1 MEKVEK
7 IMLTLALRDGT
18 AKALRMKLLLFD
30 AKSVGKSCVAATL
43 VGDPFQ
49 ENSATKGADISI
61 CNAADWKKVTKEEV
75 HQKLQIKYLSNL
87 AIYTESSTISAKA
100 SISAEKE
107 AQSMSTKQVTPL
119 HLAEEQKLTTN
130 NIAAKLPLPK
140 VAAEEIAAV
149 KAAKEKG
156 VTKVLKI
163 KNDINVTILDFASQ
177 LQYHNTHSIFFR
189 KGNVIMM
196 VFNASQPLSTNVK
209 VRSSTLQKDPMTY
222 SQNIHFW
229 MKTVQSICHESGDA
243 TDKASLL
250 PVNILVGTHINLL
263 GASAEETKEQIIQT
277 LVEELKDK
285 QYVRQLVD
293 HFKGL
298 LLNVLRKYCIF
309 LCNKIRD
316 PKTIKQLQDVIIEVS
331 FPIFSRKHPLVYLKI
346 EQELLGMQKGV
357 ITIEEFHTVVQG
369 CSFLAAIDS
378 IEFTYAEYFHHN
390 GTILNFASIES
401 LKKLVILSPHW
412 VTKLLSY
419 LLIAH
424 HKNTGNGCDIFFNNL
439 KQRGILLESFLMYI
453 LDCFKNSGV
462 TGYQIHQN
470 EVVDLMKRFG
480 FIVQFSPKT
489 KILDKEAKIFTQEK
503 ELYIVPFLL
512 PADDKDQKEKN
523 DRIVFYFPDKILP
536 LMLFNQ
542 LIAMCINR
550 NEEKHEDLIWY
561 VTVYVPLSFMT
572 HLPCRLRKGKVKIIL
587 DCNQQYC
594 VSLHEDTN
602 RVQLSFLLHRKD
614 SSAKQHYQLFQYA
627 QSQLELLINDFMQP
641 STKPKAY
648 IPCYYDD
655 CHDFH
660 VELQLVC
667 NKEYQYCTTQDK
679 HIPDDYYSDLFPDQG

>member
-1 MEKVEK
+1 MEEVEK
-7 IMLTLALRDGT
+7 ITLTLALCDGT
-18 AKALRMKLLLFD
+18 AKALGMKLLLFD
-30 AKSVGKSCVAATL
+30 AKNVDKTCVAATL

-61 CNAADWKKVTKEEV
+61 CNAADWKEVTKKEV

-87 AIYTESSTISAKA
+87 AIYTESNTTSTKA

-107 AQSMSTKQVTPL
+107 AQSMSTKQLAPP
-119 HLAEEQKLTTN
+119 HLAEEQKQATN

-149 KAAKEKG
+149 KAAKENG
-156 VTKVLKI
+156 VTKVLKMI
-163 KNDINVTILDFASQ
+163 NGINVTILDFASQ
-177 LQYHNTHSIFFR
+177 VQYHKTHSIFFR
-189 KGNVIMM
+189 KDNVIMI
-196 VFNASQPLSTNVK
+196 VFNASQPLSTNVM
-209 VRSSTLQKDPMTY
+209 KDPMSY

-229 MKTVQSICHESGDA
+229 MKKVQSICYEPGDA
-243 TDKASLL
+243 MLL
-250 PVNILVGTHINLL
+250 PVIILAGTHIDLL

-277 LVEELKDK
+277 LAEELKDK
-285 QYVRQLVD
+285 QYVRQLVG
-293 HFKGL
+293 HFEGL

-316 PKTIKQLQDVIIEVS
+316 PKTIKQQDVITEVS
-331 FPIFSRKHPLVYLKI
+331 FPILSRKYPLVYLKI
-346 EQELLGMQKGV
+346 EQELLGMQKGM

-369 CSFLAAIDS
+369 CSFLATIDS
-378 IEFTYAEYFHHN
+378 KEFTYAVEYFHHN
-390 GTILNFASIES
+390 GTVLNIASIES

-424 HKNTGNGCDIFFNNL
+424 PYKNTGNGRDIFFDNL
-439 KQRGILLESFLMYI
+439 KQRGILLESFLLYMH
-453 LDCFKNSGV
+453 CFNNSGV

-470 EVVDLMKRFG
+470 EAVDLMKKFRFIAK
-480 FIVQFSPKT
+480 F
-489 KILDKEAKIFTQEK
+489 LDKEAEIFTQEK
-503 ELYIVPFLL
+503 ELYIIPSLL
-512 PADDKDQKEKN
+512 PDDDKDLKGLAEK
-523 DRIVFYFPDKILP
+523 DDRDVRIVYYHFTDGFLP
-536 LMLFNQ
+536 PMLFNQ
-542 LIAMCINR
+542 LIAMCINK

-561 VTVYVPLSFMT
+561 VTVYIPLSFMT

-594 VSLHEDTN
+594 ISLHEDTN
-602 RVQLSFLLHRKD
+602 RIQLSFLLHRKD

-679 HIPDDYYSDLFPDQG
+679 HIRDDYYSDLFPDQG